1 MSCGGDD
8 GEVGLWGRAGGGRCE
23 GIEVAFAIAT
33 KHHTSGLD
41 ILDRKTKCVKL
52 YRTVVV
58 IKLTNKKL
66 HISNETTRTLCKRK
80 LDALV
85 GRMELPR

>member
-41 ILDRKTKCVKL
+41 ILDRKPSA
-52 YRTVVV
+52 
-58 IKLTNKKL
+58 
-66 HISNETTRTLCKRK
+66 SNSIEQL
-80 LDALV
+80 L
-85 GRMELPR
+85 